1 MAREIK
7 AMVELTKMKSV
18 REGGRL
24 FSVRSEEE
32 LQNGFCVKLGNIE
45 IDNPEVQAAEKA
57 TEGDLVALVAHPYI
71 NKEAYTRSQDQ
82 EYFFSIEE
90 GVPARAY
97 ELNLEDVFAITA
109 EAIVGEAKTELTNA
123 NTGKKYLVPNENKW
137 KITDT
142 NPDTGTVLQFV
153 RVYPRTAPAV
163 GLADK
168 PNKLGFTAPQF
179 YGVRVVNQSK

>member
-45 IDNPEVQAAEKA
+45 VDNPEIQAAEKA
-57 TEGDLVALVAHPYI
+57 AEGDLVALVSAPYI

-97 ELNLEDVFAITA
+97 ELNLEDVFAITG
-109 EAIVGEAKTELTNA
+109 EAIKGDTKDLTNENA
-123 NTGKKYLVPNENKW
+123 GKKYLVPEGNKW
-137 KITDT
+137 KIADA
-142 NPDTGTVLQFV
+142 NPEKGTVLQFV
-153 RVYPRTAPAV
+153 RVYPRTAPLV
-163 GLADK
+163 GLSNK
-168 PNKLGFTAPQF
+168 VNKLGFTPPQF
-179 YGVRVVNQSK
+179 YGMRVVNQSK